1 MNTRTL
7 ILSLATLGLV
17 TLGLAPRGE
26 IAVPVAQAQ
35 SESEIHVAIGTVTHT
50 NTAGTTVTISHGPV
64 QSLEWPAMTMAFGVK
79 DKRLLEKLAQGKKV
93 RFEFVQQ
100 GNAYIIVSV
109 K

>member
-1 MNTRTL
+1 MNIRIL
-7 ILSLATLGLV
+7 ILSLMIVGLV

-35 SESEIHVAIGTVTHT
+35 SDSEIHVAVGTVTQT
-50 NTAGTTVTISHGPV
+50 DTAGKTVTISHGAV
-64 QSLEWPAMTMAFGVK
+64 KSLEWPAMTMAFGVK
-79 DKRLLEKLAQGKKV
+79 DKRLLEKLAQGRKV